1 MAIGIYKKS
10 NGDIAKLVIFENE
23 STIYEIETMY
33 DNVLHI
39 NKFTITDK
47 TITTET
53 HLHSFYRKENRSDA
67 IDRFVFFKKFI
78 AIPQSSYS
86 DTVLA
91 TKVINRSSIYY

>member
-23 STIYEIETMY
+23 SAIYEIETLY

-47 TITTET
+47 TITVET
-53 HLHSFYRKENRSDA
+53 HLHSFYRKEHRTDA
-67 IDRFVFFKKFI
+67 IERFMFFKKFI
-78 AIPQSSYS
+78 ISSPSLYS
-86 DTVLA
+86 DTLLES
-91 TKVINRSSIYY
+91 KVINRSSIYY